1 MTLREKAAFSAEL
14 TALGEESGSD
24 SDSGSDSRRRRS
36 SKKLNLVVAGPGLG
50 NDMLGDYH
58 GTPAVHIT
66 FGAETS

>member
-14 TALGEESGSD
+14 TALGEESSSD
-24 SDSGSDSRRRRS
+24 SDSDSRRRRS
-36 SKKLNLVVAGPGLG
+36 TKKLNLVVAGPGLG

>member
-14 TALGEESGSD
+14 TALGEESSSD
-24 SDSGSDSRRRRS
+24 SDSDRRRRS
-36 SKKLNLVVAGPGLG
+36 TKKLNLVVAGPGLG